1 MIVVKKYK
9 TFLLMLLV
17 MFPTI
22 VYASSGSDN
31 FISLESALIM
41 EAFISIHV
49 SVFVLKPLSEI
60 ISKENS
66 KKTFWKLFF
75 VRIGILLIFDLFI
88 TPSIALI
95 DFFAV
100 FIGAFIV
107 VPLSISK
114 NKNNHVNNNL
124 NNNNTVNYPTNIM
137 ISSPMKCSKCGG
149 AIRPN
154 DRFCNTCRQGL
165 SCDNNPSGVAVLCT
179 KCNSVIKITDKFC
192 GNCGSDLSKEI
203 SLDKTNQ
210 TEPATFQNKKIVTQT
225 DFDMIYHFTEDV
237 MLEKFIDKELAKA
250 GVDKGTKLIPSD
262 VLKRKKI
269 LSIIFSVL
277 LFVYVSLIFFHFPL
291 MTYII
296 GAIILFIFY
305 KITKKYD
312 FMKYLKKEI
321 KARPSEKILN
331 IIMNVKNTFTVDNS
345 KVISVATTIIAIVIP
360 LMIFS
365 TPKIMYEKVNGGYNV
380 RFYAYGLTNMTSATI
395 PEKHNGKD
403 VVGLRGNAF
412 SNMPFLKEVT
422 LPDTITEIRGQAF
435 KNDYSLTKVNI
446 PKNLKYLGGG
456 SFANCKSIKSVE
468 IPDSVTYMG
477 GEIFSG
483 ATSLESVKLSKNIK
497 EIRGN
502 SFEEC
507 HSLKK
512 IEIPDK
518 VTRIGGH
525 AFYGCD
531 ELSEVT
537 ISVNSKLN
545 EIGSSAFRLCDN
557 LGYIVIPVNTY
568 VNERAFKESPT
579 TVRRFGEIEF
589 GNIINENDYEHNSFV
604 YLQVGE
610 KEEVGKYYT
619 NSNAHN
625 SYIEL
630 KNTNVTINGTEFFMQ
645 YTDKYGKVTE
655 FTLTKGLS
663 YYKISDDV
671 AVEVSAE
678 YVFDRPTSVS
688 LNVYYN

>member
-1 MIVVKKYK
+1 MIIVKKYK
-9 TFLLMLLV
+9 VFLLMLLA
-17 MFPTI
+17 MFPM
-22 VYASSGSDN
+22 VVFASSGSDD
-31 FISLESALIM
+31 FIPLGFALIM
-41 EAFISIHV
+41 ESFVSIHM

-60 ISKENS
+60 ITKENS

-75 VRIGILLIFDLFI
+75 IRIGILLFFDLFI

-100 FIGAFIV
+100 FIGAFTFAFIG
-107 VPLSISK
+107 K
-114 NKNNHVNNNL
+114 NKKVSANVSDNNSA
-124 NNNNTVNYPTNIM
+124 
-137 ISSPMKCSKCGG
+137 ISQRLSDVRITQPMKCSKCGG
-149 AIRPN
+149 AIRAN
-154 DRFCNTCRQGL
+154 DRFCNNCRQGL
-165 SCDNNPSGVAVLCT
+165 ACDNNPNGASVLCT

-192 GNCGSDLSKEI
+192 GNCGLDLSKEI
-203 SLDKTNQ
+203 AINELNQ
-210 TEPATFQNKKIVTQT
+210 TESVMPHNKKIVTQT
-225 DFDMIYHFTEDV
+225 DFDVIYHFTEDV

-269 LSIIFSVL
+269 LSIIFSLL
-277 LFVYVSLIFFHFPL
+277 LFTYVSLIFFHFPL

-312 FMKYLKKEI
+312 FMKYLKKEV

-331 IIMNVKNTFTVDNS
+331 IIMNVKNTFAVDNS
-345 KVISVATTIIAIVIP
+345 KMLFITTTIIALVIP
-360 LMIFS
+360 LVIFS
-365 TPKIMYEKVNGGYNV
+365 TPKIMYEKVENGYNV
-380 RFYAYGLTNMTSATI
+380 RFYTYGLTNMTTATI
-395 PEKHNGKD
+395 PEKYNGKD

-435 KNDYSLTKVNI
+435 KNDYNLTKVNM
-446 PKNLKYLGGG
+446 PRNLKYLGGG
-456 SFANCKSIKSVE
+456 SFANCESIKSIK
-468 IPDSVTYMG
+468 IPDSVTYIG
-477 GEIFSG
+477 GEVFFG
-483 ATSLESVKLSKNIK
+483 ASSLESVELSKNIK

-507 HSLKK
+507 DSLKK

-531 ELSEVT
+531 ELSEVI
-537 ISVNSKLN
+537 ISGNSKLN

-557 LGYIVIPVNTY
+557 LNNIVIPVNTY

-579 TVRRFGEIEF
+579 IVRRFGEIEY
-589 GNIINENDYEHNSFV
+589 GNIINKNDYEHNTSVF
-604 YLQVGE
+604 LEFGK
-610 KEEVGKYYT
+610 KEEIGKYYT
-619 NSNAHN
+619 DSNVHN

-630 KNTNVTINGTEFFMQ
+630 KNVNVTNSGNEFVIQ
-645 YTDKYGKVTE
+645 YTNKEGKVTE
-655 FTLTKGLS
+655 FTLTKSSS
-663 YYKISDDV
+663 YYKINNDIT
-671 AVEVSAE
+671 VEVSSK
-678 YVFDRPTSVS
+678 YVFDYSFAVS

>member
-9 TFLLMLLV
+9 VFLLMLLV
-17 MFPTI
+17 MFPMV
-22 VYASSGSDN
+22 VYASSGSDD
-31 FISLESALIM
+31 FIPLGIAFIM
-41 EAFISIHV
+41 EAFVSIHM

-60 ISKENS
+60 ITRENS
-66 KKTFWKLFF
+66 KKTFWELFF
-75 VRIGILLIFDLFI
+75 IRIGILLFFDLFI
-88 TPSIALI
+88 TSSIALI

-100 FIGAFIV
+100 FIGAFAFAFIG
-107 VPLSISK
+107 K
-114 NKNNHVNNNL
+114 NKKVSANVSNNSA
-124 NNNNTVNYPTNIM
+124 
-137 ISSPMKCSKCGG
+137 ISQRLSDVRITQPMKCSKCGG
-149 AIRPN
+149 AIRIN
-154 DRFCNTCRQGL
+154 DRFCITCGQGL
-165 SCDNNPSGVAVLCT
+165 TCDNNPNGVSVLCT

-192 GNCGSDLSKEI
+192 GNCGLDLSKEI
-203 SLDKTNQ
+203 ALNELNQ
-210 TEPATFQNKKIVTQT
+210 TESTTLQNKKIVTQT
-225 DFDMIYHFTEDV
+225 DFDIIYHFTEDV

-331 IIMNVKNTFTVDNS
+331 IIMNVKNTFMVDNS

-365 TPKIMYEKVNGGYNV
+365 TPKIMYEKVNDGYNV

-468 IPDSVTYMG
+468 IPDSVTYIG

-557 LGYIVIPVNTY
+557 LDYIVIPVNTY

-630 KNTNVTINGTEFFMQ
+630 KNTNVTIDGSEFLMQ
-645 YTDKYGKVTE
+645 YTDKYGKITE
-655 FTLTKGLS
+655 FTLTKSLS
-663 YYKISDDV
+663 YYKINDDI

-678 YVFDRPTSVS
+678 YVFDRPTAVS